1 MVAIDHWCGSPE
13 HQRNPSWKAML
24 PSLYETFIALCWDYR
39 HRVIPLRMTTLQG
52 LRVVASQQI
61 APDLI
66 YIDAEHSYDA
76 LTAELELVR
85 HLFPHAVVIGDDY
98 DWAGVAP
105 ALADAAPLQPDIGN
119 CRHAK
124 QRTRWKLVASESTVS
139 SVPEPGPEHEHGALP
154 TISRLN
160 GSLGVTRH
168 APLTL
173 SPIRSSCEIDCAA
186 VRAEPRN
193 PRYLAVIDPTPD
205 TGLLSLR
212 EILGDWRN
220 GGRTFRY

>member
-1 MVAIDHWCGSPE
+1 MGGPLDAVHRDLAPATVVAIDHWCGSPE

-61 APDLI
+61 VPDLI

-105 ALADAAPLQPDIGN
+105 ALADAVHRYNLTLETAGTQSKG
-119 CRHAK
+119 RA
-124 QRTRWKLVASESTVS
+124 WKLVASESTVS
-139 SVPEPGPEHEHGALP
+139 SVPEPGPEHEHGASPLSAVSTARLRDATP
-154 TISRLN
+154 APVDAVANQVIVRIDSR
-160 GSLGVTRH
+160 R
-168 APLTL
+168 
-173 SPIRSSCEIDCAA
+173 
-186 VRAEPRN
+186 
-193 PRYLAVIDPTPD
+193 
-205 TGLLSLR
+205 
-212 EILGDWRN
+212 
-220 GGRTFRY
+220 